1 VARKAK
7 KRRAVKFDRA
17 RVEIP
22 ECVLTREID
31 GELVLLD
38 LRSETYFGLDDVGT
52 RFWAALA
59 ENPTLPEA
67 RRALLEA
74 FDVDPARL
82 ERDLAHLLGELE
94 AHGLVALRD
103 D

>member
-7 KRRAVKFDRA
+7 KGRAVNLDRA

-22 ECVLTREID
+22 ESVLTREID

-59 ENPTLPEA
+59 QHATLPEA
-67 RRALLEA
+67 RRALLEE
-74 FDVDPARL
+74 FDVEPARL
-82 ERDLAHLLGELE
+82 ERDLARLLGELE
-94 AHGLVALRD
+94 AHGLVALREV
-103 D
+103 

>member
-7 KRRAVKFDRA
+7 KRRIVDLDRT

-22 ECVLTREID
+22 ESVLTREID

-38 LRSETYFGLDDVGT
+38 LRSEAYFGLDDVGT

-74 FDVDPARL
+74 FEVEPARL
-82 ERDLAHLLGELE
+82 ERDLARLLGELE